1 MISLLYG
8 TVVDI
13 SGKDLTLLTS
23 GGVGYKIAASPAA
36 LTSCVVGQNATLS
49 AHLVVRE
56 DALELY
62 GFKDTAECV
71 LFKQF
76 LSVSGV
82 GPKTALQL
90 LTLGSA
96 EEIAAGVNRGD
107 ISYLMA
113 VSGIGKKTA
122 ERIIVEL
129 RSKFKD
135 AVFSA
140 SGATRPPGVA
150 DPVADV
156 IDALVGLGYSALEAR
171 DVLKQLDTV
180 GKTSEQLLKEALQSI
195 R

>member
-1 MISLLYG
+1 MISLIHG
-8 TVVDI
+8 TVADI
-13 SGKDLTLLTS
+13 SGRDVLVLTS

-36 LTSCVVGQNATLS
+36 LVQCAVGQIAKLVT
-49 AHLVVRE
+49 HLVVRE

-62 GFKDTAECV
+62 GFKDIGECN

-90 LTLGSA
+90 LALGSA

-107 ISYLMA
+107 ISYLTA

-135 AVFSA
+135 AVFGD
-140 SGATRPPGVA
+140 SGTPRAPGAV
-150 DPVADV
+150 DPIADV

-171 DVLKQLDTV
+171 DVLKQLDTT
-180 GKTSEQLLKEALQSI
+180 GKTSEQLLKAALQNI